1 MVFVLEIWSPIRP
14 SRVGY
19 IVCIQWYYTTAR
31 PAVGPER
38 LSIYILFNCRKG
50 RAGQMKVY
58 RGYCDSRTQYSPT
71 VYGPSRF
78 TAIVVGFF
86 FHFHPPVFSAI
97 LICWDAGNEVP
108 RFFCVA
114 ADGGGSQWD
123 GGSADR
129 QRKRQSK
136 EVIAKCRRH
145 GQRMFNFNKNAG
157 Y

>member
-19 IVCIQWYYTTAR
+19 IVRIRWYYTTAR

-86 FHFHPPVFSAI
+86 FFISTRLYFLQYWFVEMQEMKYLVFFVS
-97 LICWDAGNEVP
+97 LLTGEVLNGT
-108 RFFCVA
+108 V
-114 ADGGGSQWD
+114 D
-123 GGSADR
+123 
-129 QRKRQSK
+129 QRTDK
-136 EVIAKCRRH
+136 ENVSRK
-145 GQRMFNFNKNAG
+145 K
-157 Y
+157 